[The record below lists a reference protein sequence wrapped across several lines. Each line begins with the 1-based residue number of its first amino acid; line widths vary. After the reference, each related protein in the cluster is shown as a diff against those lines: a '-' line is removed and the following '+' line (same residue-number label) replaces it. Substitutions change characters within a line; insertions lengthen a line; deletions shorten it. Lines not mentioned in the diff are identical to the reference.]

1 MLALPAKVD
10 QITQIECSAQIG
22 DLGAISEEVPPPIL
36 NVQQVLHAGETH
48 AFDFVVDRVGDLTV
62 SISSTPGVQIAVE
75 LRDFA
80 NRIVPAGAHP
90 FTLQDL
96 HAAHGG
102 LWHLKLTAPSS
113 IPGGSANCTVVV
125 QVIDTLRMP
134 ASVLQPRFDAILGNP
149 GTSGAFQIGVDY
161 NDTTKRNVVSITVS
175 EDLYFTLDAFGY
187 LDNLEDARLALDRR
201 SDPNAARV
209 DLDPKR
215 AYPFADFD
223 GSVIQVHN
231 ALTDGMTLVA
241 GNPAQPDGVAP
252 VLSLTVPLAVNP
264 GGRHTEVGVSVATFE
279 IKQAALVVDFSI
291 GTSQDGGLTITS
303 FVRKPDIDFN
313 LEDLPDFPP
322 KDTVDSR
329 IQQAVQDF
337 LAGSLTGKVLQPIFT
352 TLMGGRFTFL
362 SALWKSAG
370 FEFQFVPPP
379 EEPPHQISPFYSAR
393 GTVPVGTAP
402 SFASQNLSKVD
413 RIVVLLMENRSFDH
427 VLGYL
432 SLSGG
437 RSDIDGLTPDLLNS
451 YSPPLRPAPYTESRL
466 PFDPD
471 HSFQGVGL
479 QMGNGGV
486 GNQLMRGFPLSFLE
500 KYPFMAFEPNSPQRK
515 AQDDP
520 YWYAARA
527 KYGLGAVMGYHTQ
540 QTLPFYAL
548 LANQYMVCDR
558 WYASHPG
565 PTFPNR
571 FYYLSG
577 HLGADASGEPQR
589 DNGAEFAAP
598 AALPDHPGR
607 PDGAKHLVENVR
619 KRARRLHA
627 AHVCALRLR

>member
-1 MLALPAKVD
+1 M
-10 QITQIECSAQIG
+10 
-22 DLGAISEEVPPPIL
+22 
-36 NVQQVLHAGETH
+36 LHAGETH

-80 NRIVPAGAHP
+80 NRVVPAGTHP

-241 GNPAQPDGVAP
+241 GNPAQTDGVAP

-264 GGRHTEVGVSVATFE
+264 GGRHTEVSVSVATFE

-362 SALWKSAG
+362 SALWKNAG

-500 KYPFMAFEPNSPQRK
+500 KYPFMAFEPNSAA
-515 AQDDP
+515 AQDAGRPVLVCRARQVRDGRGHGVPHPTDP
-520 YWYAARA
+520 
-527 KYGLGAVMGYHTQ
+527 
-540 QTLPFYAL
+540 AL
-548 LANQYMVCDR
+548 LRVAGERVYGVRPLVRVAPRAHLPQPLLLSQR
-558 WYASHPG
+558 PSRRGRLGRASARQWH
-565 PTFPNR
+565 
-571 FYYLSG
+571 
-577 HLGADASGEPQR
+577 Q
-589 DNGAEFAAP
+589 FAAP
-598 AALPDHPGR
+598 VALPDHPGR
-607 PDGAKHLVENVR
+607 PDGARHLVEDVR